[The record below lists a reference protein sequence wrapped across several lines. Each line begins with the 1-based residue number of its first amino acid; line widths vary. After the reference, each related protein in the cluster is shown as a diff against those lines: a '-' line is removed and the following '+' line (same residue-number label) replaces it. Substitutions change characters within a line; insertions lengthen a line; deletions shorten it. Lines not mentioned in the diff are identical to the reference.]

1 MMPGETVDREPPVR
15 EGRPSEEPRMSL
27 DIAPIGPP
35 SFNAAPGAAARGP
48 RAAAA
53 DSVAISSGAVPD
65 SPPPEVLDAIAAAG
79 RAYQDLQAHGRELRF
94 STDDEHGG
102 VSVEVTDLD
111 GNALRTLSPSAA
123 LDAAAGAPVD

>member
-1 MMPGETVDREPPVR
+1 
-15 EGRPSEEPRMSL
+15 MSL

-35 SFNAAPGAAARGP
+35 SFDAAPDAAPRVR

-65 SPPPEVLDAIAAAG
+65 SPPPEVLDAIGAAG
-79 RAYQDLQAHGRELRF
+79 QAYRDLQAQGRELRF
-94 STDDEHGG
+94 STDREGG
-102 VSVEVTDLD
+102 ALSVEVTDLD
-111 GNALRTLSPSAA
+111 GNVLRTIAPSAA